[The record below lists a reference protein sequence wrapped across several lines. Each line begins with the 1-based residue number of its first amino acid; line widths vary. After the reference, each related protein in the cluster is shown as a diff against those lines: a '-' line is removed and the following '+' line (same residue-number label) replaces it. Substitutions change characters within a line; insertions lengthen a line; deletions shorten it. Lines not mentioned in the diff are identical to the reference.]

1 MRKIDKLLYRAI
13 IPPFLIAL
21 VVLTFVVCVHEIGTR
36 LSELLI
42 TRNASLGIMLS
53 VTGATLPAILI
64 FSLPLSYLIGILI
77 GLAGLSGESQIT
89 ALRACGVPLRALLRS
104 IFVMGAAVGL
114 LTALFSLAILPRTND
129 ILRQAK
135 NKIDLAQA
143 SSLIKPRVFNED
155 YHGYVFYID
164 DLSVDKKDWSG
175 IFLADN
181 SDPKSPRTIIARSG
195 TWVSDSSKRRLQ
207 LHLEGGASYAINTED
222 PSQDNVSVFNNTDI
236 PIESKSSPVAM
247 DSSPQSR
254 KVSERHTTDLWRNY
268 RHSPPAEQ
276 LEQLV
281 ELNRRIAL
289 PFSVFPFALLGLT
302 LAVSTPK
309 GGKTTGFALSL
320 VSVIVFYMLF
330 VNGLGLALVGKIN
343 PWIGAWG
350 ANILLACAGLFLLA
364 KVERNLAPSHLI
376 SRILWPVR
384 WTRLGRKFPLEKMRA
399 RITGIDN
406 AIHQSTGSL
415 ARYRFP
421 KILDLYISRGF
432 IVYFIW
438 SLVACGTLF
447 VLFTLFDLMDD
458 IIRNEIGIG
467 YIVEY
472 FAFLLP
478 QILMVIVPMSI
489 LLAVLIN
496 FGILEKNSEI
506 TAIKS
511 GGWSLYRVAI
521 PVFIIASGFCVCLF
535 LIQDYVLPSA
545 NIRQDRLWNYIKG
558 KPPQTSMY
566 MQRKWILGEAG
577 RIYNYEYFN
586 ANQDSFVDLNIY
598 DIDMEGSRI
607 LRRIHAD
614 RARIESNGSWVLENG
629 WVRGYDSQQPQFEPI
644 KTETFRFPE
653 KAGYFKREMLQPKES
668 SKLTYLELTNYISY
682 LMNSGY
688 NAIELQVELNKKI
701 SFPLSCLVMAL
712 LAVPFSFSIGKK
724 GAFFGIGMSIA
735 IAISY
740 WGIAGAFEA
749 MGTYG
754 LLIPM
759 LAAWAPNVLFGA
771 TGLVLLFTIRT

>member
-1 MRKIDKLLYRAI
+1 MRKIDKLLYHAI
-13 IPPFLIAL
+13 VPPFLIAL
-21 VVLTFVVCVHEIGTR
+21 VVLTFVICVHEIGTR

-42 TRNASLGIMLS
+42 TRNASLGIMLT

-77 GLAGLSGESQIT
+77 GLSGLSGESQIT
-89 ALRACGVPLRALLRS
+89 ALKACGVPLRTLLRF
-104 IFVMGAAVGL
+104 ILIMGAGVGM
-114 LTALFSLAILPRTND
+114 LTALFSLVILPRSND
-129 ILRQAK
+129 ILRQAQQ
-135 NKIDLAQA
+135 KIDLAQA
-143 SSLIKPRVFNED
+143 ISLIKPRVFNED
-155 YHGYVFYID
+155 YKGYVFYID
-164 DLSVDKKDWSG
+164 DLAVDKQNWSG
-175 IFLADN
+175 IFIADN

-195 TWVSDSSKRRLQ
+195 TWVGDSPRRRLQ
-207 LHLEGGASYAINTED
+207 LHLESGASYSINSDD
-222 PSQDNVSVFNNTDI
+222 PSQDNVSVFTNTDI
-236 PIESKSSPVAM
+236 PIESQISPVIVDPDPM
-247 DSSPQSR
+247 SK
-254 KVSERHTTDLWRNY
+254 KVSEQHTSYLLKNY
-268 RHSPPAEQ
+268 RFSPHDKR
-276 LEQLV
+276 LEQIV
-281 ELNRRIAL
+281 ELNRRCAL

-302 LAVSTPK
+302 LAVGTPR

-320 VSVIVFYMLF
+320 ASVLIFYMLF
-330 VNGLGLALVGKIN
+330 VNGIGLALVGKIS
-343 PWIGAWG
+343 PWLGAWG
-350 ANILLACAGLFLLA
+350 ANILLACAGLLLLA
-364 KVERNLAPSHLI
+364 KVERNLTPGYLI
-376 SRILWPVR
+376 SRILPPAR
-384 WTRLGRKFPLEKMRA
+384 WFRLDERFPFERMRS
-399 RITGIDN
+399 RITNIDN
-406 AIHQSTGSL
+406 AILKSTSRL
-415 ARYRFP
+415 AQYRFP

-432 IVYFIW
+432 VVYFLW
-438 SLVACGTLF
+438 SMIACGTLF

-458 IIRNEIGIG
+458 IFRNDIGIN

-472 FAFLLP
+472 FAFLFP
-478 QILMVIVPMSI
+478 QILMVIVPMSV

-511 GGWSLYRVAI
+511 GGWSLYRAAI
-521 PVFIIASGFCVCLF
+521 PVIILASGFCICLF
-535 LIQDYVLPSA
+535 LIQDYVLPYA

-566 MQRKWILGEAG
+566 MQRKWILGEES

-586 ANQDSFVDLNIY
+586 ANHDSFVDLNIY
-598 DIDMEGSRI
+598 DIDMERARI

-614 RARIESNGSWVLENG
+614 RARIEPNGSWILEKG
-629 WVRGYDSQQPQFEPI
+629 WMRDYDSQQALFERI
-644 KTETFRFPE
+644 NTKAFNFPE
-653 KAGYFKREMLQPKES
+653 KANYFKREMLQPKES
-668 SKLTYLELTNYISY
+668 SKLTYLELTNYINY

-712 LAVPFSFSIGKK
+712 LAVPFSFSVGRK
-724 GAFFGIGMSIA
+724 GAFLGIGISIA

-759 LAAWAPNVLFGA
+759 LAAWAPNILFGA

>member
-1 MRKIDKLLYRAI
+1 MRKIDKLLFRAI
-13 IPPFLIAL
+13 FPPFCISL

-42 TRNASLGIMLS
+42 TRNASLGILLT

-77 GLAGLSGESQIT
+77 GLSGLSGESQIT
-89 ALRACGVPLRALLRS
+89 ALRACGIPLRALLRF
-104 IFVMGAAVGL
+104 ILMMGAVTGA
-114 LTALFSLAILPRTND
+114 LTAFFSLAVLPRTND
-129 ILRQAK
+129 ILRQAQG
-135 NKIDLAQA
+135 KISMAQA
-143 SSLIKPRVFNED
+143 TSLIKPRVFNED
-155 YHGYVFYID
+155 YPGYVFYIE
-164 DLSVDKKDWSG
+164 DLAVDKQSWAG
-175 IFLADN
+175 IFIADN
-181 SDPKSPRTIIARSG
+181 SDPKEPRTIIARSG
-195 TWVSDSSKRRLQ
+195 TWFTDASNRRLQ
-207 LHLEGGASYAINTED
+207 LHLEGGASYAINTKD
-222 PSQDNVSVFNNTDI
+222 PGQDNISIFNNSDI
-236 PIESKSSPVAM
+236 SLVSRSSPVRTSAEAGE
-247 DSSPQSR
+247 R
-254 KVSERHTTDLWRNY
+254 KVSEQHTSYLLRNY
-268 RHSPPAEQ
+268 RRSPPPERVEQ
-276 LEQLV
+276 MV
-281 ELNRRIAL
+281 ELNRRLAL
-289 PFSVFPFALLGLT
+289 PFSVFPFALLGLS
-302 LAVSTPK
+302 LAVGAPK

-343 PWIGAWG
+343 PWLGAWG
-350 ANILLACAGLFLLA
+350 ADVILAGAGLLLLARVEHGLD
-364 KVERNLAPSHLI
+364 PGYWI
-376 SRILWPVR
+376 SRILRPVE
-384 WTRLGRKFPLEKMRA
+384 WSRLGKPFSLKRMRL
-399 RITGIDN
+399 RLPGMDRPSLP
-406 AIHQSTGSL
+406 STGAL

-432 IVYFIW
+432 MVYFLW

-447 VLFTLFDLMDD
+447 ILFTLFDLIDD
-458 IIRNEIGIG
+458 IIRNEINLG

-472 FAFLLP
+472 FVFLLP
-478 QILMVIVPMSI
+478 QILMVIVPMSV

-521 PVFIIASGFCVCLF
+521 PVFIVVAGFCGCLF
-535 LIQDYVLPSA
+535 LIQDYVLPYA

-566 MQRKWILGEAG
+566 MQRKWILGERG

-586 ANQDSFVDLNIY
+586 PNQDSFIDLNIY
-598 DIDMEGSRI
+598 DVDMEEARI
-607 LRRIHAD
+607 KKRIHAG
-614 RARIESNGSWVLENG
+614 RARIESNGAWVLENG
-629 WVRGYDSQQPQFEPI
+629 WVRDYGSERPLFKPI
-644 KTETFRFPE
+644 KTDTFSFPE

-668 SKLTYLELTNYISY
+668 SKLTYLELTNYINY
-682 LMNSGY
+682 LMKSGY

-701 SFPLSCLVMAL
+701 SFPLSCLVMVL
-712 LAVPFSFSIGKK
+712 LAVPFSFSVGKK

-759 LAAWAPNVLFGA
+759 LAAWAPNILFGA